1 MSGISQFASI
11 MKTGFARPNLFRV
24 RINGSRKSPTK
35 PDGLRGFQHSCFQA
49 QIPGNNI
56 LTTDKDIGFRS
67 VAYQKAYSDIILGF
81 YVGGDLRELNYWQEW
96 IEDILP
102 TTEGKEHG
110 QGFHFNYYDDYIGTI
125 NITQLSRGQIPIRT
139 WTLHDA
145 YPKQVDPIQL
155 DYGTNDAVMTC
166 NVTITYRYFEVDW
179 SPSQHNEAGQPI
191 ASHSVRT
198 DMANDVMAEIRDPN
212 ERWKFGNNGITEKD
226 FYASY
231 PTWSDMNQTQRQAA
245 FKVYGID
252 RHGFSPTGGASQMV
266 NEVDQEEF

>member
-1 MSGISQFASI
+1 MPNTISAFAAQ
-11 MKTGFARPNLFRV
+11 MKEHGFARPNIFEV
-24 RINGSRKSPTK
+24 KVHGPTT
-35 PDGLRGFQHSCFQA
+35 PDGLQKFQHSCFQA

-67 VAYQKAYSDIILGF
+67 VAYQKAFGDIILGF
-81 YVGGDLRELNYWQEW
+81 YVTGDLRELRFWQQW
-96 IEDILP
+96 IDNIVDKR
-102 TTEGKEHG
+102 TNHYR
-110 QGFHFNYYDDYIGTI
+110 YYNHYAKGSIE
-125 NITQLSRGQIPIRT
+125 ITQLSRTGAKIAT
-139 WTLHDA
+139 WELKEA

-191 ASHSVRT
+191 ASHSVKT